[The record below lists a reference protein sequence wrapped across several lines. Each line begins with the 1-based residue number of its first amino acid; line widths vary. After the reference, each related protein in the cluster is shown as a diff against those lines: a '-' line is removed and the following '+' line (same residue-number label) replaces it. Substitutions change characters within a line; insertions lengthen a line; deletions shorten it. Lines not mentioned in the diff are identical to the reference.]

1 MSFLQFLLNEKSK
14 FGDDAFLLD
23 WLKKEAQ
30 NDWRIPVLLGAYYEK
45 NHQEEEMIYWL
56 KLASKKN
63 VSSAYRLGHYC
74 LKNRTHG
81 EDALEILEPLKKSDD
96 GTAYYLSGCLYRYG
110 IGTKKDRYRAKY
122 CLRKAADLGSKE
134 DAAEL
139 RTFWF

>member
-1 MSFLQFLLNEKSK
+1 
-14 FGDDAFLLD
+14 
-23 WLKKEAQ
+23 
-30 NDWRIPVLLGAYYEK
+30 
-45 NHQEEEMIYWL
+45 MIYWL

-134 DAAEL
+134 AAAEL